1 MQRHT
6 ESCKKR
12 KREEDEDEQDAKRKR
27 EEAVYSNNEDEPSSS
42 TSTCFGGTLHM
53 KIWKHRG
60 SKDILMEMENY
71 KGKCMRSVWYHL
83 KKNKGIIFHITLK
96 VTLFKMKQ
104 DGEVETRPV
113 YLHGEN
119 RRILDLSEFNDLY
132 NESKN
137 KIWKTFDAWLKEGS
151 GWIIQSMD
159 EYILKICSTLLL
171 LDHPTSN
178 LLNILKIE
186 NL

>member
-1 MQRHT
+1 
-6 ESCKKR
+6 
-12 KREEDEDEQDAKRKR
+12 
-27 EEAVYSNNEDEPSSS
+27 
-42 TSTCFGGTLHM
+42 
-53 KIWKHRG
+53 
-60 SKDILMEMENY
+60 MENY

-119 RRILDLSEFNDLY
+119 RRMLDLSEFNDLY

-159 EYILKICSTLLL
+159 EYILKICRYTPITGSSYIKS
-171 LDHPTSN
+171 PKN
-178 LLNILKIE
+178 IE
-186 NL
+186 NTKSVVNVHREAYR